1 MSCTGSTQ
9 STGTFNCDLV
19 AVCWHVWACERVCAG
34 ASVCVCMCI
43 CTHACVCV
51 VEYVPDR
58 WQWA

>member
-34 ASVCVCMCI
+34 ASTYVYLHAYWCVCGRI
-43 CTHACVCV
+43 CA
-51 VEYVPDR
+51 
-58 WQWA
+58 